1 MNGVAGKGSA
11 AAANEA
17 ASDLVARG
25 AGVLDKLFADRI
37 GFLRQLLD
45 KPRPAARVDASLA
58 TTDLLFHERLDSVLQ
73 TALDPSYVI
82 ARVHLGV
89 GANELLRT
97 CQSRAALFGD
107 ARADRLLPV
116 FSATLFVPL
125 AAATVLIGAAHDD
138 DRATV
143 VLAAGDGL
151 LLDSRMRAELVGG
164 ATPLALLVG
173 FTRAWFREPLAAPAE
188 PPIDMSLSDFLRL
201 PAKGRARLLWR
212 FDRYLQ
218 HRHRLLIYQAADRL
232 PHLIGAPIKRA
243 LRGWA
248 SSY

>member
-1 MNGVAGKGSA
+1 MNVVVKGSA
-11 AAANEA
+11 AAAIDI
-17 ASDLVARG
+17 ASELAARG
-25 AGVLDKLFADRI
+25 AVVLENLFADRI

-45 KPRPAARVDASLA
+45 EPRPAARVDASLA
-58 TTDLLFHERLDSVLQ
+58 TADMLFQERLETVLQ
-73 TALDPSYVI
+73 LALDPSYVI

-89 GANELLRT
+89 GANDLLRT

-107 ARADRLLPV
+107 PVADRLLPV

-125 AAATVLIGAAHDD
+125 VGATVRVAAAQDDQHAAV
-138 DRATV
+138 A
-143 VLAAGDGL
+143 LAAGDGL
-151 LLDSRMRAELVGG
+151 LVDSRTQVQLVDG
-164 ATPLALLVG
+164 ATPLALLVA
-173 FTRAWFREPLAAPAE
+173 FTRPWFREPLATSAD

-201 PAKGRARLLWR
+201 PAKARARLQWR

-232 PHLIGAPIKRA
+232 PHLFGAPIKRA